1 MILVVGATGQVGGA
15 LAQAL
20 LAEGRSVRV
29 LLRPN
34 SPSEQLA
41 AQGLATPAAALTAA
55 GAETVSG
62 DLRDRASLDAA
73 VRGVDVVIT
82 TANSAQRG
90 GDDNPQTVDLHGNQ
104 NLIEAAAAAGAKQ
117 FVFVSASLAD
127 AASPIPFLAAKGK
140 TEQLLMAG
148 TMPYTILAPDA
159 FMDFWL
165 GVIVGVPA
173 LRGLSVTLVGT
184 GRRKHSFIASRD
196 VVAYAQAVVDNP
208 AALNR
213 RLTFGGPQGVSYLE
227 VVEIFGKVLGRPL
240 PVNHVAPGEPIPGL
254 PEAVIPLAASFD
266 LFDAVLPGQE
276 LAGEFGVRLTTV
288 EEFARAMVGQPAGH

>member
-15 LAQAL
+15 IAQKL

-41 AQGLATPAAALTAA
+41 AHGLATPAATLTGA
-55 GAETVSG
+55 GAEPVWG

-82 TANSAQRG
+82 TANSAQRM
-90 GDDNPQTVDLHGNQ
+90 GDDNPQTVDLDGNR
-104 NLIEAAAAAGAKQ
+104 NLVEAAAAAGVKQ

-127 AASPIPFLAAKGK
+127 ADSPIPFLAAKGK
-140 TEQLLMAG
+140 TEQLLMGGA
-148 TMPYTILAPDA
+148 MPYTILAPDA

-173 LRGLSVTLVGT
+173 LRGLPVTLVGT
-184 GRRKHSFIASRD
+184 GERKHSFIASRD
-196 VVAYAQAVVDNP
+196 VVAYATAVVDNP

-213 RLTFGGPQGVSYLE
+213 RLTFGGPEGVSYLD
-227 VVEIFGKVLGRPL
+227 VVATFSRVLGRPV
-240 PVNHVAPGEPIPGL
+240 PVNHVAPGEPIPDV
-254 PEAVIPLAASFD
+254 PDAVIPLAASFD
-266 LFDAVLPGQE
+266 LYDAVLPGQE
-276 LAGEFGVRLTTV
+276 LASEFGVQLTTV
-288 EEFARAMVGQPAGH
+288 EQFARAMVGHRAGH

>member
-104 NLIEAAAAAGAKQ
+104 NLIEAAAAAGVKQ